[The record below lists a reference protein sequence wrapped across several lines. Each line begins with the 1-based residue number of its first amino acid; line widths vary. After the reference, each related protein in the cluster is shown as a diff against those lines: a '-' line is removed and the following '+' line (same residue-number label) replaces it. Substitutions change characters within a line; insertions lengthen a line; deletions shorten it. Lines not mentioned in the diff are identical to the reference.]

1 MALSQ
6 LQCLDDNHVNLRT
19 NESKPEFLYSEEQ
32 RLALETLLDGGRELF
47 QEFLKSSS
55 ARSFLSEL
63 EVTRFTGS
71 VEVFC
76 PDGPVRAGGD
86 ADEAHGSLQYWPDRS
101 DTSLPELDM
110 GWPDS
115 GAYRGVTRAHV
126 YAQPPLEGDA
136 HIKEVV
142 RKSIAQAQKV
152 IAVVMDLFT
161 DVDIF
166 QDLLDASLKR
176 KVAVYIILE
185 TTGVP
190 HFLQMCERAAMHTG
204 HLKNLRVR
212 SIRGAEFF
220 TRSSKKICGT
230 QSQKFMFVD
239 GDKTLSGSYSFTWT
253 ASRLDR
259 NIITMLTGQAVDAF
273 DKLFRE
279 LYAVSNGVNLSKI
292 KLDNEPTT
300 EPAPQSAPA
309 LLPSSTMALRLIN
322 PKYALVSS
330 GATANSNSTPQAP
343 EPRLAKNSSVKH
355 VKELPEPPPVHPG
368 LLHLEKANMIEYLP
382 VWPEPDPPS
391 DVIGFINIR
400 DYNKPL
406 QAHLMRSE
414 LFEVSQAIRFK
425 DPFQVPEKPL
435 IERASLQPKVVESSS
450 YPLANE
456 LINEQPIS
464 IQPQT
469 SLEEKNRHAR
479 PLDSVELPLSSP
491 NEQTSGF
498 LSSSN
503 QSKKDSALV
512 HGLEKLMDTSL
523 LPREEIHAFSTKP
536 EPLKAESKLSILD
549 PKTTHTPTVHFET
562 TSVQQTLDTPTEI
575 PKYASNFSS
584 TSDEYF
590 ECSDFLTVDSEF
602 EGMVNKV
609 RPDSRLS
616 EQDCHT
622 DDCSK
627 TVTQSQPY
635 ISLQLQQLALAA
647 ISFTHESGPQ
657 SLNEHKTDVTKD
669 PQEGPQEQCVGQCD
683 ATGMA
688 LHRGLDKTEA
698 KHEAGFELQ
707 ADRLSEEHGSGHE
720 SQKEPDEPQ
729 QPSGIQTQCDDQS
742 VAGMEFHWESDKT
755 ETGLEIQAD
764 RKSEEHESGC
774 ESQKEPDKPQQPS
787 KIQTQCDAQPAAGR
801 AFHWDSDK
809 TEAKHEAGL
818 EIQADEMSEELES
831 GRESLKEPD
840 ETQQTSGIQTQC
852 DDQPV
857 AEMAFHWESD
867 KTETQLDIQADRLS
881 EEHESGC
888 ESLKVPDEPLQP
900 SGIQTQC
907 DAQPVAEM
915 AFHWESDQTET
926 GLKILA
932 DVPSEELESGCE
944 SQKEPDEPHQPSGI
958 QTQDKTETGLDI
970 QADGLSEE
978 LESSHESLKEPDE
991 PHQPSGIQ
999 TQCDAQSVA
1008 EITFHWKPDKTE
1020 TCLETLADILF
1031 KPKPPPK
1038 DHHHEVQDDSSVLAH
1053 EINPLEA
1060 NLLKGYTDTQAA
1072 CKEKV
1077 EGLDRENE
1085 EPPQQE
1091 LDHKEHSVVNY
1102 TLGFKP
1108 VEANKSQLADNELV
1122 SKSVLQAKDSSPDYV
1137 KCNDSPTV
1145 DSRFKS
1151 IFSVMLNDSGP
1162 TEQDRHPDDFSNTV
1176 KHTQAFISLQ
1186 RKPRALAASSY
1197 EHELGHESLK
1207 PMDEPQHPSGL
1218 QKQSEATGKAD
1229 QQQVQ
1234 GTQSDG
1240 STLEPES
1247 KPYKVN
1253 PLEAN
1258 TDTQE
1263 ASEEKVECLNKKSK
1277 ELQSQEL
1284 SHVEHTVVNNILG
1297 LKPVKANKSL
1307 LAENELLSRSVL
1319 LQAKV
1324 SSPVIVVQTK
1334 TESQSIVFSDR
1345 MKEVPHQLHPRFKDT
1360 SNLSPAIKVNDVRH
1374 TRTQQKVASLR
1385 AAFERAER
1393 VEKNNCY
1400 LPPQFTDLT
1409 DTEEPFIQ
1417 KSVEVEDVHSF
1428 VPELKENAEEE
1439 TVDSKDRAETYV
1451 HKTLAGLN
1459 FTQHNADE
1467 HSSANKQ
1474 KVSLEVLGRVEP
1486 VGEHTSMY
1494 HEHRI
1499 QPEAKTKLEGEVR
1512 KVHRPSSKH
1521 IRTLQEA
1528 RAGPV
1533 KPSATKQHSSNHPSA
1548 PNRSAAATTA
1558 AQNYLHGKQ
1567 LGQNRAVNALPTL
1580 SDKLFTRRS
1589 APTRASQ
1596 SPLRHSRT
1604 DPSPGRI
1611 SASTKQPQA
1620 QQDKTKAIQLGQSSS
1635 RQRSASTTDDSPLST
1650 AALFLRRVR
1659 SLKREND
1666 RVPPKEN
1673 RK

>member
-464 IQPQT
+464 IQPQA

-512 HGLEKLMDTSL
+512 HGLEKLMDMSL

-647 ISFTHESGPQ
+647 SSFTHESGPQ

-698 KHEAGFELQ
+698 KHEAGFEL
-707 ADRLSEEHGSGHE
+707 
-720 SQKEPDEPQ
+720 
-729 QPSGIQTQCDDQS
+729 
-742 VAGMEFHWESDKT
+742 
-755 ETGLEIQAD
+755 
-764 RKSEEHESGC
+764 
-774 ESQKEPDKPQQPS
+774 
-787 KIQTQCDAQPAAGR
+787 
-801 AFHWDSDK
+801 
-809 TEAKHEAGL
+809 
-818 EIQADEMSEELES
+818 QADEMSEELES

-915 AFHWESDQTET
+915 AFHWESDKTET
-926 GLKILA
+926 GLKIQA

-970 QADGLSEE
+970 QSNGLSEE

-1020 TCLETLADILF
+1020 TCLETLADTLF

-1085 EPPQQE
+1085 EPSKQE

-1122 SKSVLQAKDSSPDYV
+1122 SKSVLQAKDSSPDYL

-1218 QKQSEATGKAD
+1218 QKQSVATGKAD

-1263 ASEEKVECLNKKSK
+1263 ASEEKVECLNKESK

-1385 AAFERAER
+1385 AVFERAER

>member
-464 IQPQT
+464 IQPQA

-512 HGLEKLMDTSL
+512 HGLEKLMDMSL

-647 ISFTHESGPQ
+647 SSFTHESGPQ

-698 KHEAGFELQ
+698 KHEAGFEL
-707 ADRLSEEHGSGHE
+707 
-720 SQKEPDEPQ
+720 
-729 QPSGIQTQCDDQS
+729 
-742 VAGMEFHWESDKT
+742 
-755 ETGLEIQAD
+755 
-764 RKSEEHESGC
+764 
-774 ESQKEPDKPQQPS
+774 
-787 KIQTQCDAQPAAGR
+787 
-801 AFHWDSDK
+801 
-809 TEAKHEAGL
+809 
-818 EIQADEMSEELES
+818 QADEMSEELES

-900 SGIQTQC
+900 SGIQTQ
-907 DAQPVAEM
+907 
-915 AFHWESDQTET
+915 
-926 GLKILA
+926 
-932 DVPSEELESGCE
+932 
-944 SQKEPDEPHQPSGI
+944 
-958 QTQDKTETGLDI
+958 DKTETGLDI
-970 QADGLSEE
+970 QSNGLSEE

-1020 TCLETLADILF
+1020 TCLETLADTLF

-1085 EPPQQE
+1085 EPSKQE

-1122 SKSVLQAKDSSPDYV
+1122 SKSVLQAKDSSPDYL

-1218 QKQSEATGKAD
+1218 QKQSVATGKAD

-1263 ASEEKVECLNKKSK
+1263 ASEEKVECLNKESK

-1385 AAFERAER
+1385 AVFERAER

>member
-166 QDLLDASLKR
+166 QDLLDTSLKR

-220 TRSSKKICGT
+220 THSSKKICGT

-647 ISFTHESGPQ
+647 SSFTHESGPQ

-683 ATGMA
+683 AT
-688 LHRGLDKTEA
+688 
-698 KHEAGFELQ
+698 
-707 ADRLSEEHGSGHE
+707 
-720 SQKEPDEPQ
+720 
-729 QPSGIQTQCDDQS
+729 
-742 VAGMEFHWESDKT
+742 
-755 ETGLEIQAD
+755 
-764 RKSEEHESGC
+764 
-774 ESQKEPDKPQQPS
+774 
-787 KIQTQCDAQPAAGR
+787 GR

-900 SGIQTQC
+900 SGIQTQ
-907 DAQPVAEM
+907 
-915 AFHWESDQTET
+915 
-926 GLKILA
+926 
-932 DVPSEELESGCE
+932 
-944 SQKEPDEPHQPSGI
+944 
-958 QTQDKTETGLDI
+958 DKTETGLDI

-999 TQCDAQSVA
+999 TQCDDQSVA

-1020 TCLETLADILF
+1020 TCLETLADTLF

-1122 SKSVLQAKDSSPDYV
+1122 SKSVLQAKDSSPDYL

-1162 TEQDRHPDDFSNTV
+1162 TEQDRHPHDFSNTV
-1176 KHTQAFISLQ
+1176 KLTQAFISLQ

-1207 PMDEPQHPSGL
+1207 PMYEPQHPSGL

-1360 SNLSPAIKVNDVRH
+1360 SNLSPAIEVNDVRH